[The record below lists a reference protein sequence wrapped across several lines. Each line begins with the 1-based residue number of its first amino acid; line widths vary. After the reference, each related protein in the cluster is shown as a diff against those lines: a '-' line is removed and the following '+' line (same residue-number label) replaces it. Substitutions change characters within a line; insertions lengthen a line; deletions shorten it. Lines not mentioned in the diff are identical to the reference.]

1 MPTYNVSTGFT
12 GIDKVTP
19 AFKRMG
25 KSAFAASTKMKGAF
39 KSVNKVGAIV
49 GGTLIAGGIT
59 KGISIISNGIGGL
72 AREFVSFDDA
82 IVGAGAKFKDINL
95 STAQGQKQLLA
106 LKQAAKEAGAT
117 TVFSTAESAKGLE
130 FLAMAG
136 FTSVQA
142 MESLNTIQNLAIA
155 TGVEFAQA
163 ADQSSDLLGAFGL
176 AAEDATV
183 QAKNFERLNDVL
195 TKTANSANVS
205 LSDMFE
211 TMKVAGP
218 IAGAYGA
225 SLEEVA
231 AITGILGNAGIK
243 GSQAAT
249 ALKNVMLR
257 LAAPTSAASG
267 MLKDLGIQTADADG
281 NMRKIT
287 DIMADVGKATEKM
300 GSKNK
305 LKVFNELFGKIPIA
319 AAVNISKMIPSI
331 NKLEEAL
338 NNAKGTAKL
347 TAEQMSKSL
356 GNRLKLLSS
365 SVSAFAFKFFEAF
378 AGEGTNGITILTNA
392 ISKFDVK
399 PIINGLKIA
408 FTVISGL
415 VSFLKATAPIWIAVV
430 IGIKAY
436 SLAITI
442 AAIKT
447 KIWALSQG
455 GLNAALTANPIGAI
469 IVGIAA
475 LIAIIALIVIHWDA
489 ITAAVMSAWLW
500 FDKYRILILAILGP
514 IGVFINMM
522 ITLGAGIIKT
532 FKAFKDGGFIA
543 GIKELGRTLFDF
555 VMVPLQSILTI
566 MSKIPGFKG
575 VGAAGLENIS
585 ELRAAI
591 FGGDSEQEAPNA
603 AREDSKRALD
613 GKIDLNIKTSPGLE
627 SSVEKNT
634 AENVDINNAGLNN

>member
-39 KSVNKVGAIV
+39 NRVNKVGTIV

-59 KGISIISNGIGGL
+59 RGISAITSGIGGL

-136 FTSVQA
+136 FTSAQA

-195 TKTANSANVS
+195 TLTANSANVS

-218 IAGAYGA
+218 IAGVYGA

-231 AITGILGNAGIK
+231 AITGVLGNAGIK
-243 GSQAAT
+243 GSLGAT
-249 ALKNVMLR
+249 ALKNVMVS
-257 LAAPTSAASG
+257 LAKEGS
-267 MLKDLGIQTADADG
+267 LEEFGIQTLDAAGDMKSMTRLLSEFG
-281 NMRKIT
+281 NKISKFGS
-287 DIMADVGKATEKM
+287 GKQTQAIT
-300 GSKNK
+300 
-305 LKVFNELFGKIPIA
+305 KVFGKIPLASVAIIKDNIA
-319 AAVNISKMIPSI
+319 NID
-331 NKLEEAL
+331 KLKESLL
-338 NNAKGTAKL
+338 NAGGTAKL

-365 SVSAFAFKFFEAF
+365 AASAFAFKFFEAF
-378 AGEGTNGITILTNA
+378 AGEGTDGITILTNA
-392 ISKFDVK
+392 ISNFDVK
-399 PIINGLKIA
+399 PIINGLKTT
-408 FTVISGL
+408 FTIISAL
-415 VSFLKATAPIWIAVV
+415 LPLIKVVVV
-430 IGIKAY
+430 IWLAWAAILKVQAIIMGTMA
-436 SLAITI
+436 AIT
-442 AAIKT
+442 T
-447 KIWALSQG
+447 IWTATQWA
-455 GLNAALTANPIGAI
+455 LNAALNANPIGLVVLA
-469 IVGIAA
+469 VVA
-475 LIAIIALIVIHWDA
+475 LIAI
-489 ITAAVMSAWLW
+489 
-500 FDKYRILILAILGP
+500 
-514 IGVFINMM
+514 GVLLFKNWGKIKAFFINMW
-522 ITLGAGIIKT
+522 I
-532 FKAFKDGGFIA
+532 
-543 GIKELGRTLFDF
+543 GIKNAFSASVDFMKALLFTFADE
-555 VMVPLQSILTI
+555 ILSTYGNI
-566 MSKIPGFKG
+566 FKLIVKG
-575 VGAAGLENIS
+575 IASVGAFIGIDVSGLDNLVNKIS
-585 ELRAAI
+585 KTQEEVRAKSLI
-591 FGGDSEQEAPNA
+591 GGVEAPNA

-634 AENVDINNAGLNN
+634 AENVDISNAGLNN

>member
-25 KSAFAASTKMKGAF
+25 KSAFAAATKMKGAF
-39 KSVNKVGAIV
+39 NRVNKVGTIV
-49 GGTLIAGGIT
+49 GGNLIAGGIS
-59 KGISIISNGIGGL
+59 KGISIISSGIGGL
-72 AREFVSFDDA
+72 AREFVAFDDA
-82 IVGAGAKFKDINL
+82 IVGAGAKFKDVNL
-95 STAQGQKQLLA
+95 STVQGQKQLLA

-195 TKTANSANVS
+195 TLTANSANVS

-218 IAGAYGA
+218 IAGVYGA

-231 AITGILGNAGIK
+231 AITGVLGNAGIK
-243 GSQAAT
+243 GSLGAT
-249 ALKNVMLR
+249 ALKNVMSSLSKEGS
-257 LAAPTSAASG
+257 LKEFGIEAIDAAGDMKSMTS
-267 MLKDLGIQTADADG
+267 LLGEFGNKISKFGTGKQTQA
-281 NMRKIT
+281 ILS
-287 DIMADVGKATEKM
+287 V
-300 GSKNK
+300 
-305 LKVFNELFGKIPIA
+305 FGKIPLASVAIIKDNIA
-319 AAVNISKMIPSI
+319 NID
-331 NKLEEAL
+331 KLKESLL
-338 NNAKGTAKL
+338 NAGGTAKL
-347 TAEQMSKSL
+347 TADQMSKSL

-365 SVSAFAFKFFEAF
+365 SVSAFAFKFFDAF
-378 AGEGTNGITILTNA
+378 AGEGTDGITILTNA
-392 ISKFDVK
+392 ISNFNVK
-399 PIINGLKIA
+399 PIIKGLKLA
-408 FTVISGL
+408 FGIISDL
-415 VSFLKATAPIWIAVV
+415 MPLIKIAVPLW
-430 IGIKAY
+430 
-436 SLAITI
+436 LAWT
-442 AAIKT
+442 AAQ
-447 KIWALSQG
+447 WA
-455 GLNAALTANPIGAI
+455 LNAALNANPIGL
-469 IVGIAA
+469 IVIGVVA
-475 LIAIIALIVIHWDA
+475 LIAIIILAVKHWDA

-627 SSVEKNT
+627 STVEKNT
-634 AENVDINNAGLNN
+634 AENVDISNAGLNN